1 MFNFFKKRLRIY
13 YKLFLKE
20 VLSIMDLFY
29 LLKINKFKIGL
40 WFMVFF
46 IIMKKCLKYNL
57 LFLIEFKFCYILKI
71 IFSKY
76 Y

>member
-1 MFNFFKKRLRIY
+1 MIFFLNFKKKVFLIFMFNFLKKRLRIF

-20 VLSIMDLFY
+20 VLSIMDMCY

-46 IIMKKCLKYNL
+46 IM
-57 LFLIEFKFCYILKI
+57 FKVFFKDGL
-71 IFSKY
+71 
-76 Y
+76 

>member
-1 MFNFFKKRLRIY
+1 MFNFLKKRLRIY

-20 VLSIMDLFY
+20 VLSIMDMFY

-57 LFLIEFKFCYILKI
+57 LFLIEFKFCYILNI
-71 IFSKY
+71 IVS
-76 Y
+76 